1 MKQDFLQRMQD
12 LLKDEYDAYIASLDR
27 EVYKGLSLNQAK
39 CDIEFL
45 SKHFPYALEPSNFSS
60 VGYRF
65 DSNVKSIGNHWS
77 HLAGLYYLQEPSA
90 SSVVDMLDIQEGDW
104 VLDVCA
110 APGGKSSQIATK
122 LNNTGFLVSNE
133 FDSKRANILLS
144 NLERMGVTENMI
156 TNAPVDKLCPLM
168 QGWFDKVLVDAP
180 CSGEGMMK
188 KHELA
193 KLEWSKE
200 NVEACATRQL
210 FILNEAVKCVKE
222 GGLLVYSTC
231 TYAQEENEG
240 VVYEFLKQH
249 PEMELVDCLDHV
261 KRTGIV
267 YEDLDVSKLRRI
279 FPMDGGEGHF
289 MCRMRKKVSTGASSK
304 NELKS
309 SKVDVEVSKF
319 VKGQLGYEDSYYL
332 EINNKIYMKKTP
344 FIQLKNIN
352 ILRQG
357 VYVGEMVKKRLEP
370 AHHFYLASR
379 FMNDYKQVVE
389 LTDEELLIYL
399 SGNVISRNIKGYV
412 CVMYKKIPLGFG
424 KGDGMMIKNKYPK
437 GLRIM
442 VR

>member
-1 MKQDFLQRMQD
+1 MKQVFLQRMQD
-12 LLKDEYDAYIASLDR
+12 LLQDEYDAYIASLDR

-39 CDIEFL
+39 CDIDFL
-45 SKHFPYALEPSNFSS
+45 KEQFPYTLEPSNFSS

-65 DSNVKSIGNHWS
+65 DSSVKSIGNHWT

-104 VLDVCA
+104 VLDLCA

-168 QGWFDKVLVDAP
+168 RGWFDKVLVDAP

-200 NVEACATRQL
+200 NVDACATRQL
-210 FILNEAVKCVKE
+210 FILNEAVQCVKE

-289 MCRMRKKVSTGASSK
+289 MCRMRKKVSTGTSSK

-319 VKGQLGYEDSYYL
+319 VKGQLGYEDAYYL

-357 VYVGEMVKKRLEP
+357 VYVGEMIKKRLEP

-379 FMNDYKQVVE
+379 FINDYKQVVE
-389 LTDEELLIYL
+389 LTDDELPVYL